1 MSLSPEPPQQPP
13 EPASPSA
20 PSALG
25 HRLQNP
31 LRRRAFS
38 VSEQIERMLSSL
50 PFLVGGGFLCLAL
63 VGWSLGWQ
71 LPKASE
77 TRVVAAR
84 EEIADLSQKLVDA
97 QNVGAVNQ
105 ASLSNQL
112 ASAQTYLIPR
122 RDAIVSLVSEIERV
136 ARHQGWR
143 AEVNVKPSA
152 ERLSPTEAV
161 NVYPATVRL
170 QALAGT
176 QLPPYQRL
184 INLME
189 QIEEMPMKV
198 EVVSLV
204 VVSDRGAFLVP
215 QLELQFWTRKTDEK
229 PASK

>member
-1 MSLSPEPPQQPP
+1 MSLSPELPQQPP
-13 EPASPSA
+13 APASPSA

-25 HRLQNP
+25 YLLENP

-38 VSEQIERMLSSL
+38 VSEQVERVLSSF
-50 PFLVGGGFLCLAL
+50 PFLVGGGFLCIAL
-63 VGWSLGWQ
+63 VSWSLGWQ
-71 LPKASE
+71 LPRASE

-84 EEIADLSQKLVDA
+84 EEIAELSQKLVDA
-97 QNVGAVNQ
+97 QNLGEVNQ

-112 ASAQTYLIPR
+112 VSAQSYLIPR
-122 RDAIVSLVSEIERV
+122 RDAIVSLISEIERA

-143 AEVNVKPSA
+143 AEVSAKPSV
-152 ERLSPTEAV
+152 ERLSPTEVV

-170 QALAGT
+170 LALAGT
-176 QLPPYQRL
+176 QLPPYQSL

-204 VVSDRGAFLVP
+204 VVSDRGAFSVP